1 MPLRAHPILTRSVA
15 GFIRLPTSSSTLPLR
30 VSQARAITTSRT
42 CLNASGNPP
51 PSGQNAS
58 SQEKREAMED
68 RHTIDRQS
76 DETSKSGT
84 DDVVAAQSNI
94 SFNTNEHD
102 NDPSELRFKASRQ
115 THWSNPLNAS
125 PANPSMS
132 ESTAEVEGGAKK
144 KTVIIEEE
152 KGTYSG
158 KKRAGEC
165 KLEAGFEK
173 RVFAGSTTGGKQK
186 GKGHQDPPLVE
197 QGVR

>member
-1 MPLRAHPILTRSVA
+1 
-15 GFIRLPTSSSTLPLR
+15 
-30 VSQARAITTSRT
+30 
-42 CLNASGNPP
+42 
-51 PSGQNAS
+51 
-58 SQEKREAMED
+58 MED
-68 RHTIDRQS
+68 RNAIDRQS

-94 SFNTNEHD
+94 SFSTNEHD
-102 NDPSELRFKASRQ
+102 NDPSELRSKASRQ

-152 KGTYSG
+152 KGTYRG
-158 KKRAGEC
+158 KKRDGEY